1 MESLKISCEFER
13 HETRTTLDA
22 DIQPLLDAC
31 IEATNSAYAP
41 YSSFHVGAA
50 VLLETGIIIKGN
62 NQENAAFPSGLCAE
76 RVAIFYAGANYPGV
90 RIIAIAVTAR
100 SLNYTQG
107 EPVTP
112 CGGCRQSLLEYE
124 LNQQADIPIYMI
136 SPSGAIIVSKSIKQ
150 LLPLHFEHSG
160 KF

>member
-1 MESLKISCEFER
+1 MEYLKISCEFER
-13 HETRTTLDA
+13 HETRASLDA
-22 DIQPLLDAC
+22 EIQPLLDAC

-50 VLLETGIIIKGN
+50 VLLETGIIIQGN

-90 RIIAIAVTAR
+90 RIIAIALTAR

-124 LNQQADIPIYMI
+124 LNQQSDIPIYMI
-136 SPSGAIIVSKSIKQ
+136 SPSGAVVVSKSIKQ
-150 LLPLHFEHSG
+150 LLPLYFEHSG

>member
-1 MESLKISCEFER
+1 MEYKISCEFER
-13 HETRTTLDA
+13 HETRATLDA
-22 DIQPLLDAC
+22 EIQPLLDAC

-41 YSSFHVGAA
+41 YSSFYVGAA

-100 SLNYTQG
+100 SVNYTQG

-112 CGGCRQSLLEYE
+112 CGSCRQSLLEYE
-124 LNQQADIPIYMI
+124 LNQQSDIPVYMI
-136 SPSGAIIVSKSIKQ
+136 SPSGEIIVSKSIKQ